1 MIFVVVTYQQLQY
14 HYLTDF
20 SWWRIEINT
29 VQSEVFVALS
39 FAALPLSL
47 ALTPI
52 TAPIFALATAAHFK
66 VEFADY
72 QEGGDL
78 TDD

>member
-1 MIFVVVTYQQLQY
+1 MMSVVVTYQQLQY

-29 VQSEVFVALS
+29 VQSEVLVALS

-47 ALTPI
+47 TLTPI
-52 TAPIFALATAAHFK
+52 TAPIFTLAAHFK

-72 QEGGDL
+72 QEGGYL

>member
-1 MIFVVVTYQQLQY
+1 M
-14 HYLTDF
+14 HNLTWTTIIHNYYYGEESKLTQF
-20 SWWRIEINT
+20 
-29 VQSEVFVALS
+29 QSEVLVALS

-66 VEFADY
+66 ADY